1 MAKLDL
7 DKAAGQL
14 LLTPDTVSPQSAQE
28 EDKLE
33 DVRQLCAELS
43 LRSVSLA
50 TKGRAQVENLSY
62 SGLQEEVIIGV
73 QNGPKIN

>member
-1 MAKLDL
+1 MARLEL
-7 DKAAGQL
+7 DKAAGL
-14 LLTPDTVSPQSAQE
+14 LLLSPDNVSPQSAQE

-33 DVRQLCAELS
+33 GVRQLCADLS

-50 TKGRAQVENLSY
+50 TKGRAQLENLTY